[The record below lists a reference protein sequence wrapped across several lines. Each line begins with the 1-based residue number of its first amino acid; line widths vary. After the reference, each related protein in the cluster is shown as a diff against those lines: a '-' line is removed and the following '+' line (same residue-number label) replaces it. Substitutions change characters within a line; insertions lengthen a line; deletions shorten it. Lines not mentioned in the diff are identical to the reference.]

1 MRYIDPFDKYVLS
14 TREIGQEEWTVY
26 NIAPLTLDEAL
37 TCESILEREDGTL
50 EIKIQY
56 NGSQEHSEVV

>member
-1 MRYIDPFDKYVLS
+1 MRYVDPFDKYVLS

-37 TCESILEREDGTL
+37 TCESILEREDGAL

-56 NGSQEHSEVV
+56 NGSQEHSEVA